1 MARSRTVNRLLL
13 IGLFCVGL
21 LLLAVARPVGS
32 SGAIPSSMPRAAV
45 AAACA
50 NAGLVPAAGN
60 LAQIDTALLCLVNR
74 ARVAAG
80 LVRLRRNSHLASAA
94 LRHSRDMA
102 RTVTFSHT
110 GSAGD
115 TPLSRVHASGY
126 ARGSRSLITAENL
139 AWEPTALSTPAAVLA
154 AWLASAEHRGHIL
167 DPRFRDTGIAAVLG
181 PPSHFTQ
188 SGGPGVPITEVFA
201 TRH

>member
-1 MARSRTVNRLLL
+1 MPRSRSVKPLVL
-13 IGLFCVGL
+13 IGLFFVGL
-21 LLLAVARPVGS
+21 SLIAVGRPGGA
-32 SGAIPSSMPRAAV
+32 SGATTGSPKAAV

-50 NAGLVPAAGN
+50 NADLVPAAGN

-80 LVRLRRNSHLASAA
+80 LVRLRKNSHLASAA

-102 RTVTFSHT
+102 RTVTFSHI
-110 GSAGD
+110 GPAGD
-115 TPLSRVHASGY
+115 SPLSRVHASGY

-139 AWEPTALSTPAAVLA
+139 AWEPTSLSTPAAVVA

-201 TRH
+201 ARH